1 MSSKIDFFEKNMDIE
16 TSGKIISDI
25 QNSNWG
31 NILNG
36 LCSIK
41 DDSIILDHI
50 YVKYF
55 ATQVT
60 YCVILNHITTCIDTI
75 LLENSNFNVHANLK
89 NLTLADIDKHKE
101 FIQNI
106 SIILKKKYTN
116 KLTKC
121 YIYNAPFVFSQILN
135 IVSLFID
142 KETQTKIQLVQKK

>member
-1 MSSKIDFFEKNMDIE
+1 
-16 TSGKIISDI
+16 
-25 QNSNWG
+25 
-31 NILNG
+31 
-36 LCSIK
+36 
-41 DDSIILDHI
+41 
-50 YVKYF
+50 
-55 ATQVT
+55 
-60 YCVILNHITTCIDTI
+60 
-75 LLENSNFNVHANLK
+75 LENSNFNVHANLK

-106 SIILKKKYTN
+106 SIILKQKYTN